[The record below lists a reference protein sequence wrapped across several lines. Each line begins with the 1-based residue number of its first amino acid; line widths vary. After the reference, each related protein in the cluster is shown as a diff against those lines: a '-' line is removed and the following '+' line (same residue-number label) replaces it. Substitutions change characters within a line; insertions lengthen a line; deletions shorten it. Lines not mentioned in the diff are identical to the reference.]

1 MKLVMTLLVR
11 DEEDIIAANIE
22 YHLARGV
29 DFIIAMDNLSED
41 RTPDILRGYERQGC
55 LRYVHQP
62 EDTYMQH
69 RWVTG
74 MARAAATELG
84 ADWIINS
91 DADEFWWPHDGDLKQ
106 VLAAVDPS
114 APAVLVERTNFL
126 PTRETRPHGFAD
138 AMTVRE
144 VRSVNALG
152 APLPGKVCHRAM
164 PDIDV
169 WQGNHGV
176 LRHGQVLPPVRAP
189 ITILHFPMRSYAQ
202 FANKIAKGGAAYE
215 RNAELPPEVGNTWR
229 ELYEVWR
236 RGDLEQRYDAL
247 LLDDDAIEAGLRDG
261 RLVRDDRLKTFLA
274 SLDARRA
281 GAA

>member
-11 DEEDIIAANIE
+11 DEEDIVAAHID

-41 RTPDILRGYERQGC
+41 RTPDILRGYERRGC

-74 MARAAATELG
+74 MARAAAAELG

-91 DADEFWWPHDGDLKQ
+91 DADEFWWPDDGDLKR
-106 VLAAVDPS
+106 VLAGVDPS
-114 APAVLVERTNFL
+114 APAVVVDRTNFV
-126 PTRETRPHGFAD
+126 PTRGTAPGCFAE

-144 VRSVNALG
+144 SRSLNALG
-152 APLPGKVCHRAM
+152 APLPGKVCHRAI

-169 WQGNHGV
+169 WQGNHRV
-176 LRHGQVLPPVRAP
+176 LRHGQVLPAVRAP
-189 ITILHFPMRSYAQ
+189 MTILHFPVRSYAQ
-202 FANKIAKGGAAYE
+202 FANKIAKGGAAYG
-215 RNAELPPEVGNTWR
+215 RNAELSPEVGNTWR
-229 ELYEVWR
+229 QLYEVWR
-236 RGDLEQRYDAL
+236 RGELERHYDAL
-247 LLDDDAIEAGLRDG
+247 LLDDAAVEAGLRDG
-261 RLVRDDRLKTFLA
+261 RLVRDDRLRTYLA
-274 SLDARRA
+274 RLDGRRA
-281 GAA
+281 GAE